1 MAIARYVA
9 NKFGFCGKT
18 EIEKAKCDMIADQL
32 ADMQAIIQKIYT
44 DLKDEKELDIALKHA
59 ADETIPYNL
68 KFIENILA
76 ANKDGDGYL
85 VGNSLTY
92 ADLLLMYFY
101 DILRDDSK
109 AILSK
114 LPLLNKHNE
123 KIRSLPKVA
132 EHLEKNAHVR
142 VSIKW

>member
-1 MAIARYVA
+1 
-9 NKFGFCGKT
+9 
-18 EIEKAKCDMIADQL
+18 
-32 ADMQAIIQKIYT
+32 MQAIIQKIYT

-68 KFIENILA
+68 KLIENILA
-76 ANKDGDGYL
+76 ANKDGGGYL